1 MAKKSERTLSKKQRI
16 DKEID
21 QLEEKL
27 ALKKQEQQDLNDQL
41 IQETMAENDI
51 KPEDLLAIIE
61 EKAKERAN
69 GVD

>member
-1 MAKKSERTLSKKQRI
+1 MAKKSGRTLAKKQRI

>member
-1 MAKKSERTLSKKQRI
+1 MAKKSGRTLSKKQRI
-16 DKEID
+16 DKEIV

>member
-1 MAKKSERTLSKKQRI
+1 MAKKSGRTLSKKQRI

-27 ALKKQEQQDLNDQL
+27 ALKKQEQQALNDQL

>member
-1 MAKKSERTLSKKQRI
+1 MAKKSGRTLSKKQRI
-16 DKEID
+16 DKEVE

-27 ALKKQEQQDLNDQL
+27 ALKKQEQQALNDQL